1 MRVNMTRALDYIKN
15 LISGKIDNYPFKCN
29 ECLISVIGFS
39 VLYLISLYNYLVFH
53 VFAEFFC
60 ITVAGGIFMMV
71 WNAQRFIHNT
81 YFIII
86 AAGYAYVALIDTL
99 HTLSYKGMGVF
110 PGADANLST
119 QLWIAGRYMQAV
131 TLLAAALLVRKSVN
145 MRAVLLVYFP
155 ASAVLMLSIFYW
167 QNFPI
172 SYVEGSGLTLFKKAS
187 EFLISALLVVSLYLL
202 FRMRKFFDPGVF
214 RLVSFSIVAAVF
226 AELFFTVYFS
236 VYDSFNRIGHF
247 FKIISYCFL
256 YNAIIVTGLEKP
268 YESLFRNFQR
278 SEEDKQR
285 LETELLKERVEREV
299 LAQTLFS
306 NSSNTVITGQI
317 YGKKNLRESAPEVF
331 DDLVS
336 EFSGIMDKRFDE
348 RVYKTDHK
356 IPVELVKMSGR
367 LGFLK
372 AGPRDVIEIYVI
384 ALKEKEKTA
393 PLQKLAVYVEEGRM
407 LTLELMG
414 NLAAYYRNY
423 AVVYKK

>member
-1 MRVNMTRALDYIKN
+1 MQKALDYIKN

-71 WNAQRFIHNT
+71 WNARRFIDNT
-81 YFIII
+81 YFITI
-86 AAGYAYVALIDTL
+86 AAGYAYVALIDML

-119 QLWIAGRYMQAV
+119 QLWIAGRYMQVV

-145 MRAVLLVYFP
+145 MRAVVLVYFA

-202 FRMRKFFDPGVF
+202 FRTRKFFDPGVF

-226 AELFFTVYFS
+226 AELFFMVYFS
-236 VYDSFNRIGHF
+236 AYDDFNLVGHF
-247 FKIISYCFL
+247 LKIVSYCFL

-268 YESLFRNFQR
+268 YDSLFRNFKQ
-278 SEEDKQR
+278 SEEDRQR
-285 LETELLKERVEREV
+285 LENELLKERVERDV

-306 NSSNTVITGQI
+306 NYANTTVTGQI
-317 YGKKNLRESAPEVF
+317 YGKKNLRESAADIFNE
-331 DDLVS
+331 LVS
-336 EFSGIMDKRFDE
+336 EFSAIMDKRFNE
-348 RVYKTDHK
+348 RVYKTDYN
-356 IPVELVKMSGR
+356 ISSELVKMGGR

-372 AGPRDVIEIYVI
+372 AGPRDVIDIYVT
-384 ALKEKEKTA
+384 ALRAREKNAT
-393 PLQKLAVYVEEGRM
+393 PQKSAVYIEEGRM

-423 AVVYKK
+423 AVAYKK